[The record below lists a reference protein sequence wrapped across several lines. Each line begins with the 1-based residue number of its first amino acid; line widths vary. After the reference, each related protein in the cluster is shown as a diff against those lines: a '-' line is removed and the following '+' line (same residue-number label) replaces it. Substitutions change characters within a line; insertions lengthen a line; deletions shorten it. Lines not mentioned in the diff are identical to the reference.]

1 MKEIFTAEFFTG
13 NRLKLQQQLNS
24 QLIVL
29 TANGL
34 LQRSADTTFPFR
46 QDSNFWYLTGIREP
60 DYLLV
65 INGDSTFLIEPKRW
79 EHRDQWDGKIDK
91 KALRFI
97 SGIDEIEEFHAG
109 WTRLDM
115 LIRKYRKVHTIAP
128 AVAYEEH
135 FGFYTNPARGALL
148 DALKKH
154 RKLELVDIRK
164 HIARMRQ
171 VKQPAELKAINKA
184 IDITAASLRVVR
196 SRLERYKTEREVDA
210 DLIREFIRRGADGH
224 AYQPI
229 IASGSNATVIH
240 YTDNS
245 LPIEKDGLLLLD
257 AGAEYEGYSA
267 DITRTFAVGRPSSRQ
282 RQVYDSV
289 MKIQQAAFG
298 MLRPGTDMKE
308 YEGKVDA
315 LMAKELKKLGLLEDV
330 KDKKRLKKYYPHL
343 ASHFLGLDTHDA
355 ADYKMPLQPGMV
367 LTVEPGIYI
376 PEEGIGVRIEDNVLV
391 TETGIE
397 VLSDKIDVNL

>member
-13 NRLKLQQQLNS
+13 NRLKLQEQLNS

-79 EHRDQWDGKIDK
+79 EHRDQWDGRIDK
-91 KALRFI
+91 KALKLI
-97 SGIDEIEEFHAG
+97 SGIDEVEEFHAG
-109 WTRLDM
+109 WTRLDI

-148 DALKKH
+148 DSLKKH
-154 RKLELVDIRK
+154 RRLEVVDIRK

-171 VKQPAELKAINKA
+171 VKQPAELKAIGEA
-184 IDITAASLRVVR
+184 ISITAASLNVVR
-196 SRLERYKTEREVDA
+196 GRLGRYKAENEVEA
-210 DLIREFIRRGADGH
+210 DLTREIIRRGADGH
-224 AYQPI
+224 AYRPI
-229 IASGSNATVIH
+229 IASGRNATVIH
-240 YTDNS
+240 YTNNN

-282 RQVYDSV
+282 RRVYDAV
-289 MKIQQAAFG
+289 MKIQQAAFE
-298 MLRPGTDMKE
+298 LLKPGADMKE
-308 YEGKVDA
+308 YEGKVDR
-315 LMAKELKKLGLLEDV
+315 LMARELKKLGLLEDV
-330 KDKKRLKKYYPHL
+330 EDKKRLKKYYPHL
-343 ASHFLGLDTHDA
+343 TSHFLGLDTHDA
-355 ADYKMPLQPGMV
+355 ADYKMPLQAGMV

-376 PEEGIGVRIEDNVLV
+376 PEEGIGVRIEDNVLI

-397 VLSDKIDVNL
+397 ILSDKIDVNL